1 MTAPADTL
9 RSYLSGFES
18 GAFDQDL
25 APDERGSVARLLRMS
40 LAVLQ
45 DFGATSGHD
54 LARMM
59 RDPQESAVI
68 NDRVRDILFGTLTA
82 GWSRE
87 GIGR

>member
-1 MTAPADTL
+1 MSAPSDTL
-9 RSYLSGFES
+9 RSYLSGLES

-25 APDERGSVARLLRMS
+25 SADDRPEVARLVRMA
-40 LAVLQ
+40 LAVLDQ
-45 DFGATSGHD
+45 YGATPARD

-59 RDPQESAVI
+59 RDPQSSSDV
-68 NDRVRDILFGTLTA
+68 NDRVRDILFGTLTP